1 MSDFAIPPQPASGS
15 ALLWRATRRKTS
27 SSIRRLS
34 GAALLGLAA
43 AFAIT
48 PAAAEDAGDA
58 AAGQKVFNK
67 CKACHQIGETARN
80 LVGPQLN
87 GLLGRHSAALPDYRY
102 SPALQKANL
111 VWDAAGLQAFLKK
124 PQAVVPG
131 TKMSFA
137 GISADKDLVN
147 LLAYLGQF
155 GPDGKTAP

>member
-1 MSDFAIPPQPASGS
+1 MSHILARRWTFTGS
-15 ALLWRATRRKTS
+15 TLSARKTRWLNGSLTRR
-27 SSIRRLS
+27 LA
-34 GAALLGLAA
+34 GAALTLVAA
-43 AFAIT
+43 VTSAPGMAQ
-48 PAAAEDAGDA
+48 EAGDA

-67 CKACHQIGETARN
+67 CKSCHQVGETARN

-111 VWDAAGLQAFLKK
+111 VWDAPGLQAFLKK

-137 GISADKDLVN
+137 GISADKDLDN

-155 GPDGKTAP
+155 GPDGKTSP